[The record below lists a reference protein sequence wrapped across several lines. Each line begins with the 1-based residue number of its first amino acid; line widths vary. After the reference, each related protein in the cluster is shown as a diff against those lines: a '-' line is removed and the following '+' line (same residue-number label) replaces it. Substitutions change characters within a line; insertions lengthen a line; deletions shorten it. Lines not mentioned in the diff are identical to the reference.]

1 MDFNYLNDK
10 DLLYFSKHILL
21 PNIGIEGQQ
30 KLNSSEVTVFGLGG
44 IGNLITTYI
53 ASAGVKKINI
63 VDFDTVEDSNL
74 QRQINFTNSDIG
86 FHKTDVIDKYLQS
99 RFPNLSVNK
108 FSNKI
113 LSTDEVDSITA
124 DSDIVLDGTD
134 NFEVRKIINKSCNNN
149 NKKLI
154 IGAVEGYSGQLLTVM
169 SNKSTCYECIYEDLT
184 DNNSCSESG
193 VLAPLVGMIS
203 SMMAMECI
211 NILTGNNPSYEN
223 KLILVDGLNI
233 SINIIKTK
241 KKQNCLICSQPYEK
255 I

>member
-1 MDFNYLNDK
+1 
-10 DLLYFSKHILL
+10 
-21 PNIGIEGQQ
+21 
-30 KLNSSEVTVFGLGG
+30 
-44 IGNLITTYI
+44 
-53 ASAGVKKINI
+53 
-63 VDFDTVEDSNL
+63 
-74 QRQINFTNSDIG
+74 
-86 FHKTDVIDKYLQS
+86 
-99 RFPNLSVNK
+99 
-108 FSNKI
+108 
-113 LSTDEVDSITA
+113 
-124 DSDIVLDGTD
+124 
-134 NFEVRKIINKSCNNN
+134 
-149 NKKLI
+149 
-154 IGAVEGYSGQLLTVM
+154 M

-223 KLILVDGLNI
+223 KLVLVDGLNI

>member
-113 LSTDEVDSITA
+113 
-124 DSDIVLDGTD
+124 
-134 NFEVRKIINKSCNNN
+134 
-149 NKKLI
+149 
-154 IGAVEGYSGQLLTVM
+154 
-169 SNKSTCYECIYEDLT
+169 
-184 DNNSCSESG
+184 
-193 VLAPLVGMIS
+193 
-203 SMMAMECI
+203 
-211 NILTGNNPSYEN
+211 
-223 KLILVDGLNI
+223 
-233 SINIIKTK
+233 
-241 KKQNCLICSQPYEK
+241 
-255 I
+255 